1 MKTATHLAK
10 LLPLAGALLC
20 AATAPALAASDET
33 IAPYQARFGRAQPV
47 IAVIGESS
55 GTELS
60 DYVIPYAVL
69 SRSGA
74 AEVLSLASRPG
85 RLQMTPAPLQID
97 PQATITQ
104 FDARFPD
111 GADYII
117 VPKVGKDKDSRLLAW
132 LRDQNK
138 KGATIVSICDGAL
151 AVAATGLLKGHRAT
165 AHWATEE
172 RRAKA
177 YPDTDW
183 VANKR
188 YVADRRFV
196 SSSGI
201 SAAIPTSLALVEAI
215 AGRARAGALA
225 AELGVS
231 DWSSRHDSSVFQP
244 GYGQNAKA
252 LAAIGGGRWSG
263 TSTGI
268 GVPLG
273 AGVDDIAL
281 AFTLDAYSRTGS
293 SVALAV
299 SASAAPVRTRDGLM
313 IVPDRVAGAGDAPA
327 IMLPPFDAA
336 PAAHWI
342 DKALAGIA
350 RRYGPDA
357 AFGVALAFEYPGY
370 KNEGN

>member
-1 MKTATHLAK
+1 MQNRTRLAA
-10 LLPLAGALLC
+10 LLSLAGALLC
-20 AATAPALAASDET
+20 AAAAPVLAAPEET
-33 IAPYQARFGRAQPV
+33 ITPYQARFGRAQPV
-47 IAVIGESS
+47 IAVVGENS

-69 SRSGA
+69 ARSGA

-85 RLQMTPAPLQID
+85 RLQMTPAPLQIE

-117 VPKVGKDKDSRLLAW
+117 VPKVGKDKDARLLAW
-132 LRDQNK
+132 LREQNK

-151 AVAATGLLKGHRAT
+151 AVAASGLLAGHRAT
-165 AHWATEE
+165 AHWGTEE

-177 YPDTDW
+177 YPDTEW

-196 SSSGI
+196 SSAGI

-215 AGRARAGALA
+215 AGRARASALA
-225 AELGVS
+225 TELGVA
-231 DWSSRHDSSVFQP
+231 DWSSRHDSTAFKP
-244 GYGQNAKA
+244 GYGANAKA
-252 LAAIGGGRWSG
+252 LAATGVG
-263 TSTGI
+263 TSRYGSGAGI
-268 GVPLG
+268 GVPVA

-293 SVALAV
+293 SQALAV
-299 SASAAPVRTRDGLM
+299 AASAAPLRTRDGLM
-313 IVPDRVAGAGDAPA
+313 IVPDRVAGAYDAPA
-327 IMLPPFDAA
+327 TMLPPFDAI
-336 PAAHWI
+336 PSAHWI
-342 DKALAGIA
+342 DRALAGIA
-350 RRYGPDA
+350 GRYGADTA
-357 AFGVALAFEYPGY
+357 LGVSLVFEYPGY
-370 KNEGN
+370 ARK